1 MTDIAQAVQ
10 NHLAALQFCEGDDPM
25 FMSWLN
31 YADSEEKL
39 FSRLGFWMTFR
50 GRPEE
55 QNQRYQMVKDRAA
68 ELKLWNGLDLKLRR
82 WKDNVSTEFTRLGE
96 VEFSARM
103 EPESSAFFAWQEAQN
118 AQNAAPGAEKP
129 AARGADTNV
138 YSAAELGEMLLPPL
152 RYVVEGML
160 PMGMGVLVAKPKI
173 GKSWMVLD
181 LCLNVARGEPFLGS
195 PTTAQGALYLALED
209 GKSRMQTRLRKL
221 TAGRPLPQNLHIQFT
236 APRLDE
242 GLLEELGAFLD
253 DHPDIHLVCID
264 TLSKI
269 KPKGKPFENAYDADY
284 AYMGQ
289 LKQFADGRGICVLLV
304 HHTRKSKSLDDSFDN
319 INGSTG
325 IMGAADFTVVLDK
338 RSRMDDEANFILTGR
353 DIEQQERVIRF
364 EKSTCRWVMQGT
376 AAELTAQRRV
386 AEYEQSPITQTLRTL
401 LLQGDGTWSG
411 NAQALLQMGQR
422 YAHTELAPS
431 SQALS
436 KAIAE
441 MEPMLWERDAIQH
454 TVHTHGTSS
463 RKHIFR
469 MQRLDNT
476 APPQNAKQ
484 FSFT

>member
-1 MTDIAQAVQ
+1 MTDIARAVQ
-10 NHLAALQFCEGDDPM
+10 NHMLVLQYFQGDDPM
-25 FMSWLN
+25 FMRWLN

-39 FSRLGFWMTFR
+39 FSRLGFWITFR
-50 GRPEE
+50 GTDEE
-55 QNQRYQMVKDRAA
+55 QSQRYQMVQDRAA
-68 ELKLWNGLDLKLRR
+68 ELKLWNGLELKLRR
-82 WKDNVSTEFTRLGE
+82 WKDNITAEFTQLGE
-96 VEFSARM
+96 ETFAERMAVEYDAFHTWEKAQAAAAAQEPPARSAD
-103 EPESSAFFAWQEAQN
+103 A
-118 AQNAAPGAEKP
+118 
-129 AARGADTNV
+129 NV

-152 RYVVEGML
+152 RYIVEGML

-181 LCLNVARGEPFLGS
+181 LCLAAARGEPFLGS
-195 PTTAQGALYLALED
+195 PTSPHGALYLALED

-221 TAGRPLPQNLHIQFT
+221 TAGRPLPENLHIQFT

-242 GLLEELGAFLD
+242 GLLDELGAFLD
-253 DHPDIHLVCID
+253 EHPDVHLVCID

-289 LKQFADGRGICVLLV
+289 LKQFADSRGICVLLV

-338 RSRMDDEANFILTGR
+338 RSRMDDEASFILTGR

-364 EKSTCRWVMQGT
+364 EKASCRWVMQGT
-376 AAELTAQRRV
+376 AAELAAQRRV
-386 AEYEQSPITQTLRTL
+386 AEYEESPITQTLRTL
-401 LLQGDGTWSG
+401 LLQGDGHWSG

-441 MEPMLWERDAIQH
+441 MEPLLWERDAIKHWVPRNGTAGKQH
-454 TVHTHGTSS
+454 V
-463 RKHIFR
+463 FR

-476 APPQNAKQ
+476 APQQNVKQ
-484 FSFT
+484 TSLT

>member
-1 MTDIAQAVQ
+1 MTDIARAVQ
-10 NHLAALQFCEGDDPM
+10 NHMLVLQYFQGDDPM
-25 FMSWLN
+25 FMRWLN

-39 FSRLGFWMTFR
+39 FSRLGFWITFR
-50 GRPEE
+50 GTDEE
-55 QNQRYQMVKDRAA
+55 QSQRYQMVQDRAA
-68 ELKLWNGLDLKLRR
+68 ELKLWNGLELKLRR
-82 WKDNVSTEFTRLGE
+82 WKDNITAEFTQLGE
-96 VEFSARM
+96 ETFAERMAVEYDAFHTWEKSQAAAAAQEPPAR
-103 EPESSAFFAWQEAQN
+103 S
-118 AQNAAPGAEKP
+118 
-129 AARGADTNV
+129 ADTNV

-152 RYVVEGML
+152 RYIVEGML

-181 LCLNVARGEPFLGS
+181 LCLAAARGEPFLGS
-195 PTTAQGALYLALED
+195 PTSPHGALYLALED

-242 GLLEELGAFLD
+242 GLLDGLGAFLD
-253 DHPDIHLVCID
+253 EHPDVHLVCID

-289 LKQFADGRGICVLLV
+289 LKQFADSRGICVLLV

-338 RSRMDDEANFILTGR
+338 RSRMDDEASFILTGR

-364 EKSTCRWVMQGT
+364 EKASCRWVMQGT
-376 AAELTAQRRV
+376 AAELAAQRRV
-386 AEYEQSPITQTLRTL
+386 AEYEESPITQTLRTL
-401 LLQGDGTWSG
+401 LLQGDGHWSG

-441 MEPMLWERDAIQH
+441 MEPLLWERDAIKHWVPRNGTAGKQH
-454 TVHTHGTSS
+454 V
-463 RKHIFR
+463 FR

-476 APPQNAKQ
+476 APQQNVKQ
-484 FSFT
+484 TSLT

>member
-1 MTDIAQAVQ
+1 MTDIARAVQ
-10 NHLAALQFCEGDDPM
+10 NHMLVLQYFQGDDPM
-25 FMSWLN
+25 FMRWLN

-39 FSRLGFWMTFR
+39 FSRLGFWITFR
-50 GRPEE
+50 GTDEE
-55 QNQRYQMVKDRAA
+55 QSQRYQMVQDRAA
-68 ELKLWNGLDLKLRR
+68 ELKLWNGLELKLRR
-82 WKDNVSTEFTRLGE
+82 WKDNITAEFTQLGE
-96 VEFSARM
+96 ETFAERMAVEYDAFHTWEKSQAAAAAQKPPAR
-103 EPESSAFFAWQEAQN
+103 S
-118 AQNAAPGAEKP
+118 
-129 AARGADTNV
+129 ADTNV

-152 RYVVEGML
+152 RYIVEGML

-181 LCLNVARGEPFLGS
+181 LCLAVAQGEPFLGF
-195 PTTAQGALYLALED
+195 PTRQHGTLYLALED

-242 GLLEELGAFLD
+242 GLLDELGAFLD
-253 DHPDIHLVCID
+253 EHPDVHLVCID

-289 LKQFADGRGICVLLV
+289 LKQFADSRGICVLLV

-338 RSRMDDEANFILTGR
+338 RSRMDDEASFILTGR

-364 EKSTCRWVMQGT
+364 EKASCRWVMQGT
-376 AAELTAQRRV
+376 AAELAAQRRV
-386 AEYEQSPITQTLRTL
+386 AEYEESPITQTLRTL
-401 LLQGDGTWSG
+401 LLQGDGHWSG

-441 MEPMLWERDAIQH
+441 MEPLLWERDAIKHWVPRNGTAGKQH
-454 TVHTHGTSS
+454 V
-463 RKHIFR
+463 FR

-476 APPQNAKQ
+476 APQQNVKQ
-484 FSFT
+484 TSLT

>member
-1 MTDIAQAVQ
+1 MTDIARAVQ
-10 NHLAALQFCEGDDPM
+10 NHMLVLQYFQGDDPM
-25 FMSWLN
+25 FMRWLN

-50 GRPEE
+50 GKDEE
-55 QNQRYQMVKDRAA
+55 QDQRYQMVQDRAA
-68 ELKLWNGLDLKLRR
+68 ELKLWNGLELKLRR
-82 WKDNVSTEFTRLGE
+82 WKDNITAEFTQLGE
-96 VEFSARM
+96 ETFAERMAVEYDAFHTWEKSQAAAAAQEPPAR
-103 EPESSAFFAWQEAQN
+103 S
-118 AQNAAPGAEKP
+118 
-129 AARGADTNV
+129 ADTNV

-152 RYVVEGML
+152 RYIVEGML

-181 LCLNVARGEPFLGS
+181 LCLAAARGEPFLGS
-195 PTTAQGALYLALED
+195 PTSPHGALYLALED

-242 GLLEELGAFLD
+242 GLLDELGAFLD
-253 DHPDIHLVCID
+253 EHPDVHLVCID

-289 LKQFADGRGICVLLV
+289 LKQFADSRGICVLLV

-338 RSRMDDEANFILTGR
+338 RSRMDDEASFILTGR

-364 EKSTCRWVMQGT
+364 EKASCRWVMQGT
-376 AAELTAQRRV
+376 AAELAAQRRV
-386 AEYEQSPITQTLRTL
+386 AEYEESPITQTLRTL
-401 LLQGDGTWSG
+401 LLQGDGHWSG

-441 MEPMLWERDAIQH
+441 MEPLLWERDAIKH

-476 APPQNAKQ
+476 APPQQAKQ
-484 FSFT
+484 TSFT

>member
-1 MTDIAQAVQ
+1 MTDIARAVQ
-10 NHLAALQFCEGDDPM
+10 NHMLVLQYFQGDDPM
-25 FMSWLN
+25 FMRWLN

-39 FSRLGFWMTFR
+39 FSRLGFWITFR
-50 GRPEE
+50 GTDEE
-55 QNQRYQMVKDRAA
+55 QSQRYQMVQDRAA
-68 ELKLWNGLDLKLRR
+68 ELKLWNGLELKLRR
-82 WKDNVSTEFTRLGE
+82 WKDNITAEFTQLGE
-96 VEFSARM
+96 ETFAERMAVEYDAFHTWEKSQAAAAAQEPPAR
-103 EPESSAFFAWQEAQN
+103 S
-118 AQNAAPGAEKP
+118 
-129 AARGADTNV
+129 ADTNV

-152 RYVVEGML
+152 RYIVEGML

-181 LCLNVARGEPFLGS
+181 LCLAAARGEPFLGS
-195 PTTAQGALYLALED
+195 PTSPHGALYLALED

-242 GLLEELGAFLD
+242 GLLDGLGAFLD
-253 DHPDIHLVCID
+253 EHPDVHLVCID

-289 LKQFADGRGICVLLV
+289 LKQFADSRGICVLLV

-338 RSRMDDEANFILTGR
+338 RSRMDDEASFILTGR

-364 EKSTCRWVMQGT
+364 EKASCRWVMQGT
-376 AAELTAQRRV
+376 AAELAAQRRV
-386 AEYEQSPITQTLRTL
+386 AEYEESPITQTLRTL
-401 LLQGDGTWSG
+401 LLQGDGHWSG

-441 MEPMLWERDAIQH
+441 MEPLLWERDAIKH

-476 APPQNAKQ
+476 APPQQAKQ
-484 FSFT
+484 TSFT

>member
-1 MTDIAQAVQ
+1 MTDIARAVQ
-10 NHLAALQFCEGDDPM
+10 NHMLVLQYFQGDDPM
-25 FMSWLN
+25 FMRWLN

-39 FSRLGFWMTFR
+39 FSRLGFWITFR
-50 GRPEE
+50 GTDEE
-55 QNQRYQMVKDRAA
+55 QSQRYQMVQDRAA
-68 ELKLWNGLDLKLRR
+68 ELKLWNGLELKLRR
-82 WKDNVSTEFTRLGE
+82 WKDNITAEFTQLGE
-96 VEFSARM
+96 ETFAERMAVEYDAFHTWEKSQAAAAAQKPPAR
-103 EPESSAFFAWQEAQN
+103 S
-118 AQNAAPGAEKP
+118 
-129 AARGADTNV
+129 ADTNV
-138 YSAAELGEMLLPPL
+138 YSAAELGKMLLPPL
-152 RYVVEGML
+152 RYIVEGML

-181 LCLNVARGEPFLGS
+181 LCLAAARGEPFLGS
-195 PTTAQGALYLALED
+195 PTSPHGALYLALED

-221 TAGRPLPQNLHIQFT
+221 TAGRPLPENLHIQFT

-242 GLLEELGAFLD
+242 GLLDGLGAFLD
-253 DHPDIHLVCID
+253 EHPDVHLVCID

-289 LKQFADGRGICVLLV
+289 LKQFADSRGICVLLV

-338 RSRMDDEANFILTGR
+338 RSRMDDEASFILTGR

-364 EKSTCRWVMQGT
+364 EKASCRWVMQGT
-376 AAELTAQRRV
+376 AAELAAQRRV
-386 AEYEQSPITQTLRTL
+386 AEYEESPITQTLRTL
-401 LLQGDGTWSG
+401 LLQGDGHWSG

-441 MEPMLWERDAIQH
+441 MEPLLWERDAIKHWVPRNGTAGKQH
-454 TVHTHGTSS
+454 V
-463 RKHIFR
+463 FR

-476 APPQNAKQ
+476 APQQNVKQ
-484 FSFT
+484 TSLT

>member
-1 MTDIAQAVQ
+1 MTDIARAVQ
-10 NHLAALQFCEGDDPM
+10 DHMLVLQYFRGDDPM
-25 FMSWLN
+25 FMRWLD

-39 FSRLGFWMTFR
+39 FSRLGFWLTFR
-50 GRPEE
+50 GKDEE
-55 QNQRYQMVKDRAA
+55 QNHRYQMVQDRAA

-82 WKDNVSTEFTRLGE
+82 WRDNVATEFTQLGE
-96 VEFSARM
+96 DKFNERLMPECEAYLAWDKARAAAAAQ
-103 EPESSAFFAWQEAQN
+103 EP
-118 AQNAAPGAEKP
+118 P
-129 AARGADTNV
+129 ARSADTNV

-152 RYVVEGML
+152 RYIVEGML

-181 LCLNVARGEPFLGS
+181 LCLAAARGEPFLGS
-195 PTTAQGALYLALED
+195 PTSPHGALYLALED

-242 GLLEELGAFLD
+242 GLLDELGAFLD
-253 DHPDIHLVCID
+253 EHPDVHLVCID

-289 LKQFADGRGICVLLV
+289 LKQFADSRGICVLLV

-338 RSRMDDEANFILTGR
+338 RSRMDDEASFILTGR

-364 EKSTCRWVMQGT
+364 EKASCRWVMQGT
-376 AAELTAQRRV
+376 AAELAAQRRV
-386 AEYEQSPITQTLRTL
+386 AEYEESPITQTLRTL
-401 LLQGDGTWSG
+401 LLQGDGHWSG
-411 NAQALLQMGQR
+411 NAQALMQMGQR

-441 MEPMLWERDAIQH
+441 MEPLLWERDAIKHWVPRNGTAGKQH
-454 TVHTHGTSS
+454 V
-463 RKHIFR
+463 FR

-476 APPQNAKQ
+476 APQQNVKQ
-484 FSFT
+484 TSLT

>member
-1 MTDIAQAVQ
+1 MTDIARAVQ
-10 NHLAALQFCEGDDPM
+10 NHMLVLQYFQGDDPM
-25 FMSWLN
+25 FMRWLN

-39 FSRLGFWMTFR
+39 FSRLGFWITFR
-50 GRPEE
+50 GTDEE
-55 QNQRYQMVKDRAA
+55 QSQRYQMVQDRAA
-68 ELKLWNGLDLKLRR
+68 ELKLWNGLELKLRR
-82 WKDNVSTEFTRLGE
+82 WKDNITAEFTQLGE
-96 VEFSARM
+96 ETFAERMAVEYDAFHTWEKSKAAAAAQEPPAR
-103 EPESSAFFAWQEAQN
+103 S
-118 AQNAAPGAEKP
+118 
-129 AARGADTNV
+129 ADTNV

-152 RYVVEGML
+152 RYIVEGML

-181 LCLNVARGEPFLGS
+181 LCLAAARGEPFLGS
-195 PTTAQGALYLALED
+195 PTSPHGALYLALED

-221 TAGRPLPQNLHIQFT
+221 TAGRPLPENLHIQFT

-242 GLLEELGAFLD
+242 GLLDELGAFLD
-253 DHPDIHLVCID
+253 EHPDVHLVCID

-284 AYMGQ
+284 AYMGR
-289 LKQFADGRGICVLLV
+289 LKQFADSRGICVLLV

-338 RSRMDDEANFILTGR
+338 RSRMDDEASFILTGR

-364 EKSTCRWVMQGT
+364 EKASCRWVMQGT
-376 AAELTAQRRV
+376 AAELAAQRRV
-386 AEYEQSPITQTLRTL
+386 AEYEESPITQTLRTL
-401 LLQGDGTWSG
+401 LLQGDGHWSG

-441 MEPMLWERDAIQH
+441 MEPLLWERDAIKHWVPRNGTAGKQH
-454 TVHTHGTSS
+454 V
-463 RKHIFR
+463 FR

-476 APPQNAKQ
+476 APQQNVKQ
-484 FSFT
+484 TSLT

>member
-1 MTDIAQAVQ
+1 MTDIARAVQ
-10 NHLAALQFCEGDDPM
+10 NHMLVLQYFQGDDPM
-25 FMSWLN
+25 FMRWLN

-39 FSRLGFWMTFR
+39 FSRLGFWITFR
-50 GRPEE
+50 GTDEE
-55 QNQRYQMVKDRAA
+55 QSQRYQMVQDRAA
-68 ELKLWNGLDLKLRR
+68 ELKLWNGLELKLRR
-82 WKDNVSTEFTRLGE
+82 WKDNITAEFTQLGE
-96 VEFSARM
+96 ETFAERMAVEYDAFHTWEKARAAAAAQEPPARSAD
-103 EPESSAFFAWQEAQN
+103 A
-118 AQNAAPGAEKP
+118 
-129 AARGADTNV
+129 NV

-152 RYVVEGML
+152 RYIVEGML

-181 LCLNVARGEPFLGS
+181 LCLAAARGEPFLGS
-195 PTTAQGALYLALED
+195 PTSPHGALYLALED

-221 TAGRPLPQNLHIQFT
+221 TAGRPLPENLHIQFT

-242 GLLEELGAFLD
+242 GLLDELGAFLD
-253 DHPDIHLVCID
+253 EHPDVHLVCID

-289 LKQFADGRGICVLLV
+289 LKQFADSRGICVLLV

-338 RSRMDDEANFILTGR
+338 RSRMDDEASFILTGR

-364 EKSTCRWVMQGT
+364 EKASCRWVMQGT
-376 AAELTAQRRV
+376 AAELAAQRRV
-386 AEYEQSPITQTLRTL
+386 AEYEESPITQTLRTL
-401 LLQGDGTWSG
+401 LLQGDGHWSG

-441 MEPMLWERDAIQH
+441 MEPLLWERDAIKHWVPRNGTAGKQH
-454 TVHTHGTSS
+454 V
-463 RKHIFR
+463 FR

-476 APPQNAKQ
+476 APQQNVKQ
-484 FSFT
+484 TSLT

>member
-1 MTDIAQAVQ
+1 MTDIARAVQ
-10 NHLAALQFCEGDDPM
+10 NHMLVLQYFQGDDPM
-25 FMSWLN
+25 FMRWLN

-50 GRPEE
+50 GEDEE
-55 QNQRYQMVKDRAA
+55 QSQRYQMVQDRAA
-68 ELKLWNGLDLKLRR
+68 ELKLWNGLEPKLRR
-82 WKDNVSTEFTRLGE
+82 WKDNITAEFTQLGE
-96 VEFSARM
+96 DKFNERLVPECEAYLAWDKAQAAAAAQEPPAR
-103 EPESSAFFAWQEAQN
+103 S
-118 AQNAAPGAEKP
+118 
-129 AARGADTNV
+129 ADTNV

-152 RYVVEGML
+152 RYIVEGML

-181 LCLNVARGEPFLGS
+181 LCLAAARGEPFLGS
-195 PTTAQGALYLALED
+195 PTSPHGALYLALED

-242 GLLEELGAFLD
+242 GLLDELGAFLD
-253 DHPDIHLVCID
+253 EHPDVHLVCID

-289 LKQFADGRGICVLLV
+289 LKQFADSRGICVLLV

-338 RSRMDDEANFILTGR
+338 RSRMDDEASFILTGR

-364 EKSTCRWVMQGT
+364 EKASCRWVMQGT
-376 AAELTAQRRV
+376 AAELAAQRRV
-386 AEYEQSPITQTLRTL
+386 AEYEESPITQTLRTL
-401 LLQGDGTWSG
+401 LLQGDGHWSG

-441 MEPMLWERDAIQH
+441 MEPLLWERDAIKH

-476 APPQNAKQ
+476 APPQQAKQ
-484 FSFT
+484 TSFT

>member
-1 MTDIAQAVQ
+1 MTDIARAVQ
-10 NHLAALQFCEGDDPM
+10 NHMLVLQYFQGDDPM
-25 FMSWLN
+25 FMRWLN

-39 FSRLGFWMTFR
+39 FSRLGFWITFR
-50 GRPEE
+50 GTDEE
-55 QNQRYQMVKDRAA
+55 QSQRYQMVQDRAA
-68 ELKLWNGLDLKLRR
+68 ELKLWNGLELKLRR
-82 WKDNVSTEFTRLGE
+82 WKDNITAEFTQLGE
-96 VEFSARM
+96 ETFAERMAVEYDAFHTWEKSQAAAAAQEPPAR
-103 EPESSAFFAWQEAQN
+103 S
-118 AQNAAPGAEKP
+118 
-129 AARGADTNV
+129 ADTNV

-152 RYVVEGML
+152 RYIVEGML

-181 LCLNVARGEPFLGS
+181 LCLAAARGEPFLGS
-195 PTTAQGALYLALED
+195 PTSPHGALYLALED

-221 TAGRPLPQNLHIQFT
+221 TAGRPLPENLHIQFT

-242 GLLEELGAFLD
+242 GLLDELGAFLD
-253 DHPDIHLVCID
+253 EHPDVHLVCID

-289 LKQFADGRGICVLLV
+289 LKQFADSRGICVLLV

-338 RSRMDDEANFILTGR
+338 RSRMDDEASFILTGR

-364 EKSTCRWVMQGT
+364 EKASCRWVMQGT
-376 AAELTAQRRV
+376 AAELAAQRRV
-386 AEYEQSPITQTLRTL
+386 AEYEESPITQTLRTL
-401 LLQGDGTWSG
+401 LLQGDGHWSG

-441 MEPMLWERDAIQH
+441 MEPLLWERDAIKHWVPRNGTAGKQH
-454 TVHTHGTSS
+454 V
-463 RKHIFR
+463 FR

-476 APPQNAKQ
+476 APQQNVKQ
-484 FSFT
+484 TSLT

>member
-1 MTDIAQAVQ
+1 MTNIARAVQ
-10 NHLAALQFCEGDDPM
+10 NHMLVLQYFQGDDPM
-25 FMSWLN
+25 FMRWLN

-39 FSRLGFWMTFR
+39 FSRLGFWITFR
-50 GRPEE
+50 GTDEE
-55 QNQRYQMVKDRAA
+55 QSQRYQMVQDRAA
-68 ELKLWNGLDLKLRR
+68 ELKLWNGLELKLRR
-82 WKDNVSTEFTRLGE
+82 WKDNITAEFTQLGE
-96 VEFSARM
+96 ETFAERMAVEYDAFHTWEKAQAAAAAQEPPAR
-103 EPESSAFFAWQEAQN
+103 S
-118 AQNAAPGAEKP
+118 
-129 AARGADTNV
+129 ADTNV

-152 RYVVEGML
+152 RYIVEGML

-181 LCLNVARGEPFLGS
+181 LCLAAARGEPFLGS
-195 PTTAQGALYLALED
+195 PTSPHGALYLALED

-221 TAGRPLPQNLHIQFT
+221 TAGRPLPENLHIQFT

-242 GLLEELGAFLD
+242 GLLDELGAFLD
-253 DHPDIHLVCID
+253 EHPDVHLVCID

-289 LKQFADGRGICVLLV
+289 LKQFADSRGICVLLV

-338 RSRMDDEANFILTGR
+338 RSRMDDEASFILTGR

-364 EKSTCRWVMQGT
+364 EKASCRWVMQGT
-376 AAELTAQRRV
+376 AAELAAQRRV
-386 AEYEQSPITQTLRTL
+386 AEYEESPITQTLRTL
-401 LLQGDGTWSG
+401 LLQGDGHWSG
-411 NAQALLQMGQR
+411 NAQALMQMGQR

-441 MEPMLWERDAIQH
+441 MEPLLWERDAIKHWVPRNGTAGKQH
-454 TVHTHGTSS
+454 V
-463 RKHIFR
+463 FR

-476 APPQNAKQ
+476 APQQNVKQ
-484 FSFT
+484 TSLT

>member
-10 NHLAALQFCEGDDPM
+10 NHMEALKFCEGDDPM
-25 FMSWLN
+25 FMGWLN

-50 GRPEE
+50 GKPEE

-82 WKDNVSTEFTRLGE
+82 WMDNVSNEFTRLGE
-96 VEFSARM
+96 VEFSARL
-103 EPESSAFFAWQEAQN
+103 EPEYTAWQNALHAQS
-118 AQNAAPGAEKP
+118 AAPEAAKP
-129 AARGADTNV
+129 AARGADANV

-152 RYVVEGML
+152 RYIVEGML

-181 LCLNVARGEPFLGS
+181 LCLAVARGEPFLSS

-221 TAGRPLPQNLHIQFT
+221 TAGRPLPKNLHIQFT

-242 GLLEELGAFLD
+242 GLLDELGAFLD
-253 DHPDIHLVCID
+253 DHPDVHLVCID

-338 RSRMDDEANFILTGR
+338 RSRMDDEASFILTGR

-364 EKSTCRWVMQGT
+364 DKSACRWVMQGT
-376 AAELTAQRRV
+376 AAELAAQRRV
-386 AEYEQSPITQTLRTL
+386 AEYEESPITKTLRTL

-411 NAQALLQMGQR
+411 NAQALMQMGQR

-431 SQALS
+431 SRALNNC
-436 KAIAE
+436 ICE
-441 MEPMLWERDAIQH
+441 LEPLLWERDAIQH
-454 TVHTHGTSS
+454 KVVAHGTSGKYH
-463 RKHIFR
+463 RFEMRRI
-469 MQRLDNT
+469 DNT
-476 APPQNAKQ
+476 APDSKATQL
-484 FSFT
+484 SLSH

>member
-1 MTDIAQAVQ
+1 MTDIARAVQ
-10 NHLAALQFCEGDDPM
+10 DHMLVLQYFRGDDPM
-25 FMSWLN
+25 FMRWLD

-50 GRPEE
+50 GKDEE
-55 QNQRYQMVKDRAA
+55 QNHRYQMVQDRAA

-82 WKDNVSTEFTRLGE
+82 WRDNVATEFTQLGE
-96 VEFSARM
+96 ETFAERMSVEYDAYLAWDKAQAAAAAQEPPARSAD
-103 EPESSAFFAWQEAQN
+103 A
-118 AQNAAPGAEKP
+118 
-129 AARGADTNV
+129 NV

-152 RYVVEGML
+152 RYIVEGML

-181 LCLNVARGEPFLGS
+181 LCLAAARGEPFLGS
-195 PTTAQGALYLALED
+195 PTSPHGALYLALED

-221 TAGRPLPQNLHIQFT
+221 TAGRPLPENLHIQFT

-242 GLLEELGAFLD
+242 GLL
-253 DHPDIHLVCID
+253 
-264 TLSKI
+264 
-269 KPKGKPFENAYDADY
+269 
-284 AYMGQ
+284 
-289 LKQFADGRGICVLLV
+289 DGL
-304 HHTRKSKSLDDSFDN
+304 
-319 INGSTG
+319 GSTG

-338 RSRMDDEANFILTGR
+338 RSRMDDEASFILTGR

-364 EKSTCRWVMQGT
+364 EKASCRWVMQGT
-376 AAELTAQRRV
+376 AAELAAQRRV
-386 AEYEQSPITQTLRTL
+386 AEYEESPITQTLRTL
-401 LLQGDGTWSG
+401 LLQGDGHWSG

-441 MEPMLWERDAIQH
+441 MEPLLWERDAIKHWVPRNGTAGKQH
-454 TVHTHGTSS
+454 V
-463 RKHIFR
+463 FR

-476 APPQNAKQ
+476 APQQNVKQ
-484 FSFT
+484 TSLT

>member
-1 MTDIAQAVQ
+1 MTDIARAVQ
-10 NHLAALQFCEGDDPM
+10 NHMLVLQYFQGDDPM
-25 FMSWLN
+25 FMRWLN

-39 FSRLGFWMTFR
+39 FSRLGFWITFR
-50 GRPEE
+50 GTDEE
-55 QNQRYQMVKDRAA
+55 QSQRYQMVQDRAA
-68 ELKLWNGLDLKLRR
+68 ELKLWNGLELKLRR
-82 WKDNVSTEFTRLGE
+82 WKDNITAEFTQLGE
-96 VEFSARM
+96 ETFAERMAVEYDAFHTWEKSQAAAAAQEPPAR
-103 EPESSAFFAWQEAQN
+103 S
-118 AQNAAPGAEKP
+118 
-129 AARGADTNV
+129 ADTNV

-152 RYVVEGML
+152 RYIVEGML

-181 LCLNVARGEPFLGS
+181 LCLAAARGEPFLGS
-195 PTTAQGALYLALED
+195 PTSPHGALYLALED

-242 GLLEELGAFLD
+242 GLLDELGAFLD
-253 DHPDIHLVCID
+253 EHPDVHLVCID

-289 LKQFADGRGICVLLV
+289 LKQFADSRGICVLLV

-338 RSRMDDEANFILTGR
+338 RSRMDDEASFILTGR

-364 EKSTCRWVMQGT
+364 EKASCRWVMQGT
-376 AAELTAQRRV
+376 AAELAAQRRV
-386 AEYEQSPITQTLRTL
+386 AEYEESPITQTLRTL
-401 LLQGDGTWSG
+401 LLQGDGHWSG

-441 MEPMLWERDAIQH
+441 MEPLLWERDAIKHWVPRNGTAGKQH
-454 TVHTHGTSS
+454 V
-463 RKHIFR
+463 FR

-476 APPQNAKQ
+476 APQQNVKQ
-484 FSFT
+484 TSLT

>member
-1 MTDIAQAVQ
+1 MDYYGGDFAGIQQKLPYLRDLGVTCIYLNPIFEAHA
-10 NHLAALQFCEGDDPM
+10 NHRYNTADYLKADP
-25 FMSWLN
+25 L
-31 YADSEEKL
+31 
-39 FSRLGFWMTFR
+39 LGTN
-50 GRPEE
+50 E
-55 QNQRYQMVKDRAA
+55 
-68 ELKLWNGLDLKLRR
+68 
-82 WKDNVSTEFTRLGE
+82 
-96 VEFSARM
+96 EFSA
-103 EPESSAFFAWQEAQN
+103 
-118 AQNAAPGAEKP
+118 
-129 AARGADTNV
+129 
-138 YSAAELGEMLLPPL
+138 
-152 RYVVEGML
+152 
-160 PMGMGVLVAKPKI
+160 
-173 GKSWMVLD
+173 
-181 LCLNVARGEPFLGS
+181 LCLAAARGEPFLGS
-195 PTTAQGALYLALED
+195 PTSPHGALYLALED

-221 TAGRPLPQNLHIQFT
+221 TAGRPLPENLHIQFT

-242 GLLEELGAFLD
+242 GLLDELGAFLD
-253 DHPDIHLVCID
+253 EHPDVHLVCID

-289 LKQFADGRGICVLLV
+289 LKQFADSRGICVLLV

-338 RSRMDDEANFILTGR
+338 RSRMDDEASFILTGR

-364 EKSTCRWVMQGT
+364 EKASCRWVMQGT
-376 AAELTAQRRV
+376 AAELAAQRRV
-386 AEYEQSPITQTLRTL
+386 AEYEESPITQTLRTL
-401 LLQGDGTWSG
+401 LLQGDGHWSG

-441 MEPMLWERDAIQH
+441 MEPLLWERDAIKH

-476 APPQNAKQ
+476 APPQQAKQ
-484 FSFT
+484 TSFT